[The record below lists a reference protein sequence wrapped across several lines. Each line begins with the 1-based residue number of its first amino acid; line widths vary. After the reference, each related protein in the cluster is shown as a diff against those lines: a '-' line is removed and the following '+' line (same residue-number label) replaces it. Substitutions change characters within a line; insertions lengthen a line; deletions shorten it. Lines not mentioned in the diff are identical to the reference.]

1 MGRKSPF
8 RYQFLRRRPI
18 REVDDEVKGGGFL
31 YCRTIP
37 KDVRA
42 AMSGQV
48 HLPWSDQ
55 TIVIGSSATIKIS
68 LSTTCL
74 ATAKTRWHQLHA
86 HVETIVCEAVKRT
99 RRERDRTS
107 ASSRVRAPG
116 LSRDQIK
123 TLGAQVEHKIL
134 ADHEHGMF
142 DRAARLRAREVDWI
156 HRGLD
161 DPPSDRELHNL
172 ECRHH
177 WNEAEYARALY
188 REHDFETPNQPLVFS
203 VERGLVDDSAELRAD
218 EKAFEIPD
226 EITSLLAENGI
237 ELPAEHPDRRLV
249 AREFYAAMQR
259 GHEAVLRRLDGDAT
273 IETPPEPEKLVV
285 ATPSDDAPRLSQ
297 AFSTWKTERRPAK
310 GVAQDY
316 ETQITRF
323 IELHGDLP
331 VSEIRRKHVA
341 EFRDIML
348 LFPRMVPKTKRG
360 LDTRSLCAW
369 ADENNVPRLSLATV
383 NDKCVGALSAVFGL
397 LINQSVV
404 EDNPCAGMKLKEKDK
419 DRQPREPYDRSD
431 IARLLRSPLF
441 TSPPKIP
448 RGGQG
453 AAAQWLPLLGLYT
466 GARLEELGQLRTAD
480 VQIFEGIHFLDMITL
495 DDAAG
500 GHVQRKNGASRR
512 DIPIHRDLIEF
523 GFLEFVEAQR
533 QAKRTRLFPEL
544 AFCPKKEKYTSAW
557 SKWWGRWA
565 RKHVSPMK
573 SKCYHSFRHLF
584 ADQLRA
590 TDAADSMIERL
601 MGHSSGKTT
610 RRYGRGHDLAK
621 YDAVVQRIVVKGV
634 DMEVLAPAIRQALAD
649 AGNAGSIVAA
659 KPPHHDVQA
668 AAIAA

>member
-1 MGRKSPF
+1 MARKSPF
-8 RYQFLRRRPI
+8 RFQFLRRRPL
-18 REVDDEVKGGGFL
+18 RVVDDEVRGGGFL
-31 YCRTIP
+31 YCRSIP

-55 TIVIGSSATIKIS
+55 MIVIGSSGTIKIS

-74 ATAKTRWHQLHA
+74 SIAETRWRQLHA
-86 HVETIVCEAVKRT
+86 HVENIVCEAVKRT
-99 RRERDRTS
+99 RRERDRIS
-107 ASSRVRAPG
+107 ASSRVRVSG

-134 ADHEHGMF
+134 ADQEHAMF
-142 DRAARLRAREVDWI
+142 DRAARLRARQIDWI

-161 DPPSDRELHNL
+161 DPPSDHELHNL
-172 ECRHH
+172 ECWHH
-177 WNEAEYARALY
+177 WSEAEYARALY

-203 VERGLVDDSAELRAD
+203 VERGLVDDSADLRAD

-237 ELPAEHPDRRLV
+237 ELPADHPDRRLV

-259 GHEAVLRRLDGDAT
+259 GHEAVLRRLEGDAT

-297 AFSTWKTERRPAK
+297 AFGTWKTERRPAK
-310 GVAQDY
+310 GVAKDY

-341 EFRDIML
+341 EFRDLML
-348 LFPRMVPKTKRG
+348 HFPRKVPQAKRR

-369 ADENNVPRLSLATV
+369 ADQNNVPRLSLATV

-419 DRQPREPYDRSD
+419 DRQPREPYDRND

-480 VQIFEGIHFLDMITL
+480 VQTFEGIHFLDMITL

-500 GHVQRKNGASRR
+500 GMS
-512 DIPIHRDLIEF
+512 
-523 GFLEFVEAQR
+523 
-533 QAKRTRLFPEL
+533 
-544 AFCPKKEKYTSAW
+544 S
-557 SKWWGRWA
+557 GR
-565 RKHVSPMK
+565 
-573 SKCYHSFRHLF
+573 
-584 ADQLRA
+584 
-590 TDAADSMIERL
+590 
-601 MGHSSGKTT
+601 MGHPA
-610 RRYGRGHDLAK
+610 RYSDPSRTC
-621 YDAVVQRIVVKGV
+621 
-634 DMEVLAPAIRQALAD
+634 
-649 AGNAGSIVAA
+649 
-659 KPPHHDVQA
+659 
-668 AAIAA
+668 